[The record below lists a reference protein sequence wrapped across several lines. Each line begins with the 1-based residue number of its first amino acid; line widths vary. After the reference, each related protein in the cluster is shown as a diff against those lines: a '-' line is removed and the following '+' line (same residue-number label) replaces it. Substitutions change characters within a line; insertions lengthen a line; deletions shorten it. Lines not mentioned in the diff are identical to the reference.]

1 MTMSRARYD
10 STSVMS
16 FELSIAVRYLLAQR
30 RHVFIS
36 VISSISTLGVVVGVM
51 ILLVALAIM
60 TGFQGELRSRILG
73 AASHLSIYR
82 GGGVAFENY
91 HHVLGELGKIDGL
104 IGAAPVLYGKA
115 LVLSGT
121 GSALVTLKGIDP
133 KLEASVTEFSAKMIV
148 GNLNRLAEPDG
159 SDIEVEIEDATEDNV
174 PPIVL
179 GDELAM
185 TLGVFSGD
193 TVKVMSPEGGHLS
206 PFGMLPRTKTF
217 RVVGIFKLGLY
228 NFDNSWALL
237 GLPDAQRLLGLGD
250 SVIYVETKVENLFG
264 VEMVEIAAL
273 KALGEDYGSMN
284 WKESNR
290 SLFSAFW
297 LEKMVT
303 TIFISFIV
311 GVAALNIV
319 ASQIMIVM
327 NKTRDIAI
335 LRSMG
340 ASAKSIMS
348 IFMLQGAIIG
358 IAGTAVGAVLGIGIS
373 WFLDRS
379 RLIRIPEDVY
389 QVAYVPFQLLPS
401 DLLLVVIAAPL
412 VCFLATL
419 YPARR
424 AASLAITDAL
434 RFE

>member
-1 MTMSRARYD
+1 VR
-10 STSVMS
+10 VP
-16 FELSIAVRYLLAQR
+16 FELKVALRYLLAQR
-30 RHVFIS
+30 RQLFIS
-36 VISSISTLGVVVGVM
+36 VISTISTLGVVVGVM
-51 ILLVALAIM
+51 ILLIALAIL

-82 GGGVAFENY
+82 EGGQPFEDY
-91 HHVLGELGKIDGL
+91 RRVVEILETVDG
-104 IGAAPVLYGKA
+104 IEGAAPVLYGKA
-115 LVLSGT
+115 LVSSGT
-121 GSALVTLKGIDP
+121 GSGLVTLKGIDP
-133 KLEASVTEFSAKMIV
+133 ALEKNVTEFGGKMLSGDLEDLSV
-148 GNLNRLAEPDG
+148 KTDEG
-159 SDIEVEIEDATEDNV
+159 SL

-179 GDELAM
+179 GDELAIQ
-185 TLGVFSGD
+185 LGVFVGD
-193 TVKVMSPEGGHLS
+193 TVKVTSPEGHLS
-206 PFGMLPRTKTF
+206 PFGMLPRTRSF
-217 RVVGIFKLGLY
+217 RVAGVFRLGLY

-237 GLPDAQRLLGLGD
+237 DLPDSQRLLGVGD
-250 SVIYVETKVENLFG
+250 EAMYVETKVRDLYG
-264 VEMVEIAAL
+264 VEDTEIAAM
-273 KALGEDYGSMN
+273 KALGPDYGSMN
-284 WKESNR
+284 WKETNR

-340 ASAKSIMS
+340 ASPRSIMS
-348 IFMLQGAIIG
+348 IFMLQGGIIG
-358 IAGTAVGAVLGIGIS
+358 VAGTAVGAALGVAIS
-373 WFLDRS
+373 WLLDHYRVVS
-379 RLIRIPEDVY
+379 IPEDVY
-389 QVAYVPFQLLPS
+389 QVAYVPFK
-401 DLLLVVIAAPL
+401 LLLSDFTIVVVAAPL

-424 AASLAITDAL
+424 AARLVITEAL

>member
-1 MTMSRARYD
+1 
-10 STSVMS
+10 MS
-16 FELSIAVRYLLAQR
+16 FELSIALRYLLAQR
-30 RHVFIS
+30 RQVFIA

-51 ILLVALAIM
+51 ILLIALAIL

-82 GGGVAFENY
+82 GGGVAFEDY
-91 HHVLGELGKIDGL
+91 RHVLDELGKIDGL
-104 IGAAPVLYGKA
+104 VGAAPVLYGKA
-115 LVLSGT
+115 LVSSGT

-133 KLEASVTEFSAKMIV
+133 KLEGTVTEFGNKMLV
-148 GNLNRLAEPDG
+148 GNLNRLAESDG
-159 SDIEVEIEDATEDNV
+159 PVVEAGGEDATETKL
-174 PPIVL
+174 PPIVF

-193 TVKVMSPEGGHLS
+193 TVKVMSPEGHLS
-206 PFGMLPRTKTF
+206 PFGMLPRTRTF
-217 RVVGIFKLGLY
+217 RVVGIFRLGLY

-237 GLPDAQRLLGLGD
+237 DLPDAQRLMSLGD
-250 SVIYVETKVENLFG
+250 EVMYVETKVEDLYG
-264 VEMVEIAAL
+264 VEVVELAAL
-273 KALGEDYGSMN
+273 GALGEDYGSMN
-284 WKESNR
+284 WKETNR

-319 ASQIMIVM
+319 ATQIMIVM

-358 IAGTAVGAVLGIGIS
+358 VAGTAVGAIFGVGIS

-379 RLIRIPEDVY
+379 RLISIPEDVY
-389 QVAYVPFQLLPS
+389 QVAFVPFKLLPS
-401 DLLLVVIAAPL
+401 DFLLVVIAAPL

-424 AASLAITDAL
+424 AASLVITDAL

>member
-1 MTMSRARYD
+1 
-10 STSVMS
+10 VP
-16 FELSIAVRYLLAQR
+16 FELKVALRYLLAQR
-30 RHVFIS
+30 RQLFIS
-36 VISSISTLGVVVGVM
+36 VISTISTLGVVVGVM
-51 ILLVALAIM
+51 ILLIALAIL

-82 GGGVAFENY
+82 EGGQPFEDY
-91 HHVLGELGKIDGL
+91 RRVVEILETVDG
-104 IGAAPVLYGKA
+104 IEGAAPVLYGKA
-115 LVLSGT
+115 LVSSGT
-121 GSALVTLKGIDP
+121 GSGLVTLKGIDP
-133 KLEASVTEFSAKMIV
+133 ALEKNVTEFGGKMLSGDLEDLSV
-148 GNLNRLAEPDG
+148 KTD
-159 SDIEVEIEDATEDNV
+159 EDAL

-179 GDELAM
+179 GDELAIQ
-185 TLGVFSGD
+185 LGVFAGD
-193 TVKVMSPEGGHLS
+193 TVKVTSPEGHLS
-206 PFGMLPRTKTF
+206 PFGMLPRTRRF
-217 RVVGIFKLGLY
+217 RVAGVFRLGLY

-237 GLPDAQRLLGLGD
+237 DLPDSQRLLGVGD
-250 SVIYVETKVENLFG
+250 EVMYVETKVRDLYG
-264 VEMVEIAAL
+264 VEGTEIEAM
-273 KALGEDYGSMN
+273 KTLGPDYGSMN
-284 WKESNR
+284 WKETNR

-340 ASAKSIMS
+340 ASPKSIMS
-348 IFMLQGAIIG
+348 IFMLQGGIIG
-358 IAGTAVGAVLGIGIS
+358 VAGTAVGAALGVAIS
-373 WFLDRS
+373 WFLDAHRVVS
-379 RLIRIPEDVY
+379 IPEDVY
-389 QVAYVPFQLLPS
+389 QVAYVPFK
-401 DLLLVVIAAPL
+401 LLLSDFTIVVVAAPL

-424 AASLAITDAL
+424 AARLVITEAL